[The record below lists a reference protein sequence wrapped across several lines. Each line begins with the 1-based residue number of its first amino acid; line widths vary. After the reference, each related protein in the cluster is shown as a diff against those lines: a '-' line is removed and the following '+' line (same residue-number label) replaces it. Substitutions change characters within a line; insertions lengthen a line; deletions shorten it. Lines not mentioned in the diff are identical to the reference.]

1 MYLPLLFDVVIEC
14 PPRRLPSTFQV
25 FTHPEIADKIFSAN
39 FQIWFFFF
47 QQSFFCPKQQ
57 ASDPLQLCCPLEGIQ
72 PQIEDKPT
80 LPDKNECGTQTGA
93 PASCTLYNKVSI
105 LGVASILE

>member
-1 MYLPLLFDVVIEC
+1 MNAPKKAAKYSSSLHAPWDC
-14 PPRRLPSTFQV
+14 WQ
-25 FTHPEIADKIFSAN
+25 DIFCQLSN
-39 FQIWFFFF
+39 LIFFF

-105 LGVASILE
+105 VGVASLLG